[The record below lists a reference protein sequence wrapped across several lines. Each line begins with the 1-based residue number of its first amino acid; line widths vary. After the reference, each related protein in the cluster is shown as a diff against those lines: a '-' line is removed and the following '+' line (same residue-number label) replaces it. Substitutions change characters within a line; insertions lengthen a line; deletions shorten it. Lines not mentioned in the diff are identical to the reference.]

1 MPLPF
6 TKPDASPAIVLTVE
20 LLAGTLR
27 VTDPPVQKVV
37 GPPADT
43 VGVVGGVLTVTTVA
57 AEIAEVQPF
66 AIVWTV

>member
-1 MPLPF
+1 M
-6 TKPDASPAIVLTVE
+6 KP
-20 LLAGTLR
+20 AGAVK

-37 GPPADT
+37 GPPALI

-57 AEIAEVQPF
+57 AETEEVQPF